1 MFKNKFS
8 IILLAVALL
17 LLVGCGGND
26 ADTDERADDTSENT
40 GTEEVAEDLG
50 LLGEIQK
57 EGEITVATSGTLI
70 AASFYNDDD
79 ELTGY
84 DVEVAREIANR
95 LGVDVDFEI
104 MGIDSM
110 LEELT
115 CGLANFPMISLEIT
129 PAVHDQFIF
138 PFPNNHSHPV
148 SSA

>member
-110 LEELT
+110 LEAVNS
-115 CGLANFPMISLEIT
+115 GSGDIAINDIEIT
-129 PAVHDQFIF
+129 HTGQE
-138 PFPNNHSHPV
+138 NLNYYS
-148 SSA
+148 